1 MRRPLLAAVISLA
14 AAFSTTTAMAQ
25 EADAQTILSQ
35 PPVFERSSDVTVPLQ
50 WRAGKLALDAEANGV
65 GRSFILDTG
74 SPTILSADLAR
85 ELGLTVQGRNVGQ
98 DANGRPVT
106 MEIARLDRL
115 EIGGLVIRDLPV
127 LIFDFSALE
136 IGACVMDGGVIG
148 SDILPA
154 GAWTLDME
162 AETLSLA
169 TEAPSSDAAALES
182 YGYPFA
188 PIVVYRAGD
197 LVDRALIDTG
207 GTGAVT
213 LFDGAMDGW
222 ASGAAAD
229 AVETGQAFAGE
240 SAGGRGGQVRVRRA
254 RIDEFHIGPFNT
266 GPLVA
271 GSRPVAPTL
280 IGVDILRTHR
290 MTLNQP
296 SGTLELI
303 PRDHPDLRPA
313 DLGLGVEWI
322 DGAAVV
328 SRLMDNSVA
337 ARAGLRLGDRILAAN
352 GRDLE
357 DAADPC
363 GQALWLIE
371 TLAWAP
377 AMTLTTAR
385 DPQQPV
391 VLEP

>member
-1 MRRPLLAAVISLA
+1 M
-14 AAFSTTTAMAQ
+14 
-25 EADAQTILSQ
+25 
-35 PPVFERSSDVTVPLQ
+35 TVPLR
-50 WRAGKLALDAEANGV
+50 WRAGKLEMDAEANGV
-65 GRSFILDTG
+65 PRAFIFDTG

-85 ELGLTVQGRNVGQ
+85 ELGLTVLGRNVGQ
-98 DANGRPVT
+98 DANGRSVS

-115 EIGGLVIRDLPV
+115 DIGGLLVRDLPV

-136 IGACVMDGGVIG
+136 IGSCVMDGGVIG

-162 AETLSLA
+162 AQSLSLSA
-169 TEAPSSDAAALES
+169 GAPSGDGAALES

-207 GTGAVT
+207 GTGTVT
-213 LFDGAMDGW
+213 LFDGAMDALGRDLPV
-222 ASGAAAD
+222 GA
-229 AVETGQAFAGE
+229 VQTGRALAGE
-240 SAGGRGGQVRVRRA
+240 SAGGRGAQVRVRRA
-254 RIDEFHIGPFNT
+254 HLDELDIGPV
-266 GPLVA
+266 VA

-296 SGTLELI
+296 AGTVDLI
-303 PRDHPDLRPA
+303 PRDRPETRPA
-313 DLGLGVEWI
+313 DPGLGIEWI
-322 DGAAVV
+322 EGAAVV
-328 SRLMDNSVA
+328 SRLMENSAA

-352 GRDLE
+352 GRDLT
-357 DAADPC
+357 DVSDPC

-377 AMTLTTAR
+377 AMTLTTDRA
-385 DPQQPV
+385 PNQPII
-391 VLEP
+391 LEP